1 MEKMYFTSA
10 AFCRVRDAT
19 ASQNSSSSTERAASI
34 CAIHSAGADAS
45 LRPRPA
51 IFLVMNPML
60 LAVIFT
66 QLIFKEPVLKG
77 LGISDYAFCAP
88 VIEEGYDL
96 LLRDDAERAKQCMQ
110 FIMKCVKEDRPV
122 YFHCSLGRDR
132 TGTVAM
138 MVLGLLG
145 VDEGE
150 ISKEYEILTES
161 CLLDRAGSCIRI
173 EASGMK
179 NNAGIPA
186 RLQTVYII
194 PAADGSRVAAAH
206 YTVESAEGFGR
217 RFSYIMNTLS
227 VIDRNGK

>member
-1 MEKMYFTSA
+1 MRKTVNKKKISSA
-10 AFCRVRDAT
+10 LTLILLLTLLSGCGWSGNSAVT
-19 ASQNSSSSTERAASI
+19 A
-34 CAIHSAGADAS
+34 
-45 LRPRPA
+45 
-51 IFLVMNPML
+51 
-60 LAVIFT
+60 
-66 QLIFKEPVLKG
+66 EPVLPAGTISPAASSGSPEAEAKSERQDGERFETVILLEGTEEPVRYEHVRNDTIGIEMDYDYESFVRHSEDSRECFLSLYDDPQNPENYLEVTYSPDPVDAVTASVSEG
-77 LGISDYAFCAP
+77 L
-88 VIEEGYDL
+88 
-96 LLRDDAERAKQCMQ
+96 
-110 FIMKCVKEDRPV
+110 
-122 YFHCSLGRDR
+122 
-132 TGTVAM
+132 
-138 MVLGLLG
+138 
-145 VDEGE
+145 
-150 ISKEYEILTES
+150 SKEYEILTES